1 MVLQRPSDHYTR
13 IEYAEVETA
22 DAHSDVAFDVEH
34 ADVDAAAV
42 ATVKLERKKK
52 QTNTNIMKSV
62 QSDSVYDKKMK
73 LNAFCISVF

>member
-22 DAHSDVAFDVEH
+22 DVHSDVAFDVEH

-52 QTNTNIMKSV
+52 NKPTQI
-62 QSDSVYDKKMK
+62 
-73 LNAFCISVF
+73 L